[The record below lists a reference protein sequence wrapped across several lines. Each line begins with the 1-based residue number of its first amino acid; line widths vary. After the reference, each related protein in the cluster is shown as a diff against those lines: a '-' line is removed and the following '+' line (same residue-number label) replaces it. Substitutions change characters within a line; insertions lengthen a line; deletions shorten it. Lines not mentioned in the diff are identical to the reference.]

1 MRQSVRGYNRPMQ
14 HFFLLRLRSES
25 AQRDTLTPELVR
37 QEIECIQKLLK
48 SGILHAAW
56 KRTDSVSIA
65 LLFDGLSEAVCHS
78 IIETLPFSKAGVIE
92 IQMVVPV
99 EPYLDVYP
107 PSADDW
113 VV

>member
-1 MRQSVRGYNRPMQ
+1 MQ
-14 HFFLLRLRSES
+14 HFFLLRLNSES

-37 QEIECIQKLLK
+37 QEVECIQRLLK
-48 SGILHAAW
+48 SGMVHSAW

-65 LLFDGLSEAVCHS
+65 LLFDDLSEAVCRS

-92 IQMVVPV
+92 IQMVAPV

-107 PSADDW
+107 PSPEN
-113 VV
+113 